1 MLGLLVR
8 YHGDGLLF
16 PDLLAYV
23 LELLLSV
30 SRMINEES
38 KGRRTAT
45 FTDWWAS
52 EPLADRKNI
61 ERLRHAELKQG
72 KRLSAQRYKTVA
84 SAQPADFSDLLV
96 NAGDSV
102 STMTWFWQDG
112 PFSQEQVMATV
123 QTYLA
128 RSACSATDET
138 KGLAA
143 CSSCGGSSRGV
154 VNTGYRCPEHVPDA
168 DVRPLQ
174 FCRPTSLVVER
185 TLPGVA
191 RVALTLGRLSR
202 LLCHCGVSCRCY
214 GADFSYGRWWIL
226 GMRGCRR
233 PSRTWSGR
241 WTR

>member
-1 MLGLLVR
+1 MPHPEQAPRQLPRAAAQIERARRMLGLLVR

-84 SAQPADFSDLLV
+84 NAQPADFPDLLV

-112 PFSQEQVMATV
+112 PFAQEQVMATV

-128 RSACSATDET
+128 R
-138 KGLAA
+138 L
-143 CSSCGGSSRGV
+143 R
-154 VNTGYRCPEHVPDA
+154 DA
-168 DVRPLQ
+168 HA
-174 FCRPTSLVVER
+174 E
-185 TLPGVA
+185 A
-191 RVALTLGRLSR
+191 ER
-202 LLCHCGVSCRCY
+202 LLGHC
-214 GADFSYGRWWIL
+214 
-226 GMRGCRR
+226 
-233 PSRTWSGR
+233 
-241 WTR
+241 